1 MTSFANEILSTRVIN
16 APREKVYRAF
26 ANPQHLK
33 NWWGPAG
40 FTNTFYEF
48 DLRAGGKWKF
58 TMHGPDGANYENES
72 DFVEIVE
79 NEQIVF
85 NHVVNPLFQMV
96 ISFEEAE
103 GKTKFGFRMIFESEE
118 LCNQLKPICLP
129 SNEENFDRLEA
140 QLALMDLA

>member
-1 MTSFANEILSTRVIN
+1 MGTPANEIISTRIIN

-72 DFVEIVE
+72 EFVEIEE
-79 NEQIVF
+79 NERIVF
-85 NHVVNPLFQMV
+85 NHIVNPLFQM
-96 ISFEEAE
+96 IITFEETE
-103 GKTKFGFRMIFESEE
+103 GKTKFGFRMIFATEE
-118 LCNQLKPICLP
+118 LCNQLKPICIP
-129 SNEENFDRLEA
+129 SNEQNFDRLEA
-140 QLALMDLA
+140 ELARMDWT

>member
-1 MTSFANEILSTRVIN
+1 MTSFANEIISTRVIN
-16 APREKVYRAF
+16 TAREKVYRAF

-48 DLRAGGKWKF
+48 DLNAGGKWKF

-72 DFVEIVE
+72 EFVEIAK

-85 NHVVNPLFQMV
+85 NHIVNPLFQMV
-96 ISFEEAE
+96 ITFEEVE

-118 LCNQLKPICLP
+118 LCNQLKPICIP